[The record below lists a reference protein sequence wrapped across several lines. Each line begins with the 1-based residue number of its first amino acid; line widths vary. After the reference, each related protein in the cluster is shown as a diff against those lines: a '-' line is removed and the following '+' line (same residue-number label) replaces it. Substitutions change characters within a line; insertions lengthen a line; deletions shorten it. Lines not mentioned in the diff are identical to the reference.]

1 MKEAL
6 EDDSGAF
13 FMGIFKKTGLLKE
26 PNRYSIIERRNI
38 YLVKISLALEMRKTY
53 ICIDLKSF
61 YASVECVA
69 RGLDPFSSNLVVADP
84 GRGHGALCLAVS
96 PAMKARGV
104 RNRCRLF
111 EIPPEMKYIAALP
124 RMRRY
129 MEVSSD
135 IYENYLKIFRRE
147 DIYAYSIDECFID
160 VTSYLPLYR
169 MNGRRMALFLMKS
182 IFVKTGISSSAGIG
196 SNMFLAK
203 VAMDVLAKHN
213 AERAAVLD
221 EDSFKEEIWHHRPI
235 TDIWGIGT
243 HMATRLAKYGI
254 FDLYGITKVNESL
267 LYKEFGKRAEY
278 LIDHAYGREPCT
290 ISDIHSYTPA
300 ARSLSNRQV
309 LFKDY
314 DYESARL
321 LTGEMAEVLI
331 QQLLEKNL
339 VAEGISLHVGYSGN
353 ERRGNGGSRKLETPT
368 DIPKDIWAAFDRLYV
383 EKVREEIPIR
393 TVSLCLENVRK
404 AEEVPRIMSLFRSS
418 EEEDRDKELE
428 RVMIQVK
435 REFGK
440 NALLRGFNYAPGAMQ
455 QTRNGLVGGHH
466 E

>member
-1 MKEAL
+1 
-6 EDDSGAF
+6 
-13 FMGIFKKTGLLKE
+13 
-26 PNRYSIIERRNI
+26 
-38 YLVKISLALEMRKTY
+38 
-53 ICIDLKSF
+53 
-61 YASVECVA
+61 
-69 RGLDPFSSNLVVADP
+69 
-84 GRGHGALCLAVS
+84 
-96 PAMKARGV
+96 
-104 RNRCRLF
+104 
-111 EIPPEMKYIAALP
+111 MKYIAALP
-124 RMRRY
+124 RMRQY

-267 LYKEFGKRAEY
+267 FYKEFGKRAEY

-300 ARSLSNRQV
+300 ARSLSNGQV